1 MVDDDP
7 VLVRMKNL
15 LNDWEPVNDRRLIFL
30 QCYAA
35 MTQNILAA
43 IEARDF
49 EDVSWV
55 ATLMKNF
62 ADLYF
67 YALEAEDSGLASAPI
82 AWRIAFKAAHN
93 PQTNVLQNLVLGVN
107 AHINYDLVLALSDLL
122 ASEWQQLSEEQRQIR
137 YHDHCH
143 VNDIINHT
151 IDTVQDQ
158 VVDRFEPEFRLVDKV
173 LGPVD
178 EWMTGLL
185 ISEWREEVWKH
196 AIQMID
202 STEQTGRQEIIKHV
216 EQVSIERAQDILGK
230 GNLTDLLNLV

>member
-1 MVDDDP
+1 MDNDP
-7 VLVRMKNL
+7 VLVKMKSL
-15 LNDWEPVNDRRLIFL
+15 LNEWEAVKDRRLIFL

-49 EDVSWV
+49 EDVAWV
-55 ATLMKNF
+55 ATLMNNF

-67 YALEAEDSGLASAPI
+67 HALEAENSGLAGAPI
-82 AWRIAFKAAHN
+82 AWQIAFKAAHN

-158 VVDRFEPEFRLVDKV
+158 VVDRFEPEFRVVDKL

-202 STEQTGRQEIIKHV
+202 STEQTDRQAIIKHV

-230 GNLTDLLNLV
+230 GNLTDLLNFV

>member
-1 MVDDDP
+1 MMDDDP

-15 LNDWEPVNDRRLIFL
+15 LTVWEAVNDRRLIFL
-30 QCYAA
+30 QCYEA

-49 EDVSWV
+49 EDVTWV
-55 ATLMKNF
+55 ATLMENF

-67 YALEAEDSGLASAPI
+67 QALEAEESGQATAPI
-82 AWRIAFKAAHN
+82 IWQIAFKAAHN

-122 ASEWQQLSEEQRQIR
+122 ASEWQLLSEEQRQIR
-137 YHDHCH
+137 YRDHCH
-143 VNDIINHT
+143 VNDIIKHT
-151 IDTVQDQ
+151 VDTVQDQ
-158 VVDRFEPEFRLVDKV
+158 VIERFEPEFRVVDKL
-173 LGPVD
+173 LGPID

-185 ISEWREEVWKH
+185 IAEWREEVWKH

-202 STEQTGRQEIIKHV
+202 STEQNDRQAVIKHV
-216 EQVSIERAQDILGK
+216 EQVSLERAQDILGK
-230 GNLTDLLNLV
+230 GNLTDLLNFV